1 MNPMFNSFN
10 GYLGGPI
17 GSIIGAILIFIIG
30 WLVALGIAALV
41 RNVLAKIN
49 LNQRMNSSTGKTY
62 DLEGIISKIVFWFIF
77 VIAIS
82 GALNQLNLDA
92 ISAPFANMVNQV
104 LAFIPNLIGAIAV
117 GVIGWV
123 VATVAR
129 TAINTALSKTSMDE
143 RLSAQAG
150 VKPMSSTIADM
161 VYWFILLIVLTM
173 VLGQLELDGLF
184 APLTNMV
191 DKIFS
196 FIPNILI
203 AGVVFVVGYIIAK
216 VVRGIVTNLVST
228 FNVQELASK
237 AGLSEQNSLP
247 NIAGSL
253 AFLVVIIP
261 TIIAA
266 LNALKIEVI
275 ARPATNMLNK
285 IMEALP
291 NIFMAIAILVVTYYV
306 IRMVANIIKSL
317 IENTQINQLPAKVGL
332 QETMGDKKI
341 SDLVGYAITFFAM
354 LFASIAAA
362 DLLGFEP
369 ISAIITMFIA
379 FGANIILGAI
389 ILFIGFWLANI
400 IAGVVERSEKG
411 SQFLANIV
419 RVLIM
424 GLVLAMGLKAMG
436 IADSIV
442 NLAFGLTLGAVAV
455 AFALSFGLGGQAAAA
470 RFLRKMQDKMDEE
483 RTGLKVDSTHHSKT
497 TSTTTDKV
505 ADAVHDATPSAATS
519 PTTITTGTTDITT
532 TGTPTTNPSANLG
545 SGAVDITHIDTHEND
560 TDSTTDFSSD
570 SSFDSSNID
579 NGSID
584 NGSIN
589 DSDINND
596 DPNSYK

>member
-1 MNPMFNSFN
+1 MNPMYTSFN

-41 RNVLAKIN
+41 RGVLSKVN
-49 LNQRMNSSTGKTY
+49 LNQRMNSSTGKSY

-77 VIAIS
+77 IIAIS
-82 GALNQLNLDA
+82 GALSQLNLNS

-104 LAFIPNLIGAIAV
+104 LTFIPNLIAAIAV

-123 VATVAR
+123 IATVAR
-129 TAINTALSKTSMDE
+129 TAINAALARTSMDE
-143 RLSAQAG
+143 RLSAKAG

-161 VYWFILLIVLTM
+161 VYWFILLVVLTM

-228 FNVQELASK
+228 FDVQKLASK

-266 LNALKIEVI
+266 LNALKIDVI

-291 NIFMAIAILVVTYYV
+291 NIFMAAAILIVTFYVV
-306 IRMVANIIKSL
+306 RMVANIIKGL

-341 SDLVGYAITFFAM
+341 SDLVSYAIIFFAM
-354 LFASIAAA
+354 LFAAIAAA

-369 ISAIITMFIA
+369 ISAIIAMFIA

-400 IAGVVERSEKG
+400 IAGVVERSEQG

-455 AFALSFGLGGQAAAA
+455 AFALSFGLGGQEAAA
-470 RFLRKMQDKMDEE
+470 RFLRKMQDKMDRE
-483 RTGLKVDSTHHSKT
+483 RDEAKAKSALTPNSSTQDKVAASVRENTPTAKPAT
-497 TSTTTDKV
+497 TSTPDI
-505 ADAVHDATPSAATS
+505 H
-519 PTTITTGTTDITT
+519 TDIVDTT
-532 TGTPTTNPSANLG
+532 RVNT
-545 SGAVDITHIDTHEND
+545 DT
-560 TDSTTDFSSD
+560 
-570 SSFDSSNID
+570 
-579 NGSID
+579 
-584 NGSIN
+584 IN
-589 DSDINND
+589 TSDINNTANTNVNNPNVNNNVNDGSITD
-596 DPNSYK
+596 DDIANNNILPGSGLYDDTNNK

>member
-1 MNPMFNSFN
+1 MNPMYTSFN

-41 RNVLAKIN
+41 RGVLSKVN
-49 LNQRMNSSTGKTY
+49 LNQRMNSSTGKSY

-77 VIAIS
+77 IIAIS
-82 GALNQLNLDA
+82 GALSQLNLNS

-104 LAFIPNLIGAIAV
+104 LTFIPNLIAAIAV

-123 VATVAR
+123 IATVAR
-129 TAINTALSKTSMDE
+129 TAINAALAKTSMDE
-143 RLSAQAG
+143 RLSAKAG

-161 VYWFILLIVLTM
+161 VYWFILLVVLTM

-228 FNVQELASK
+228 FDVQKLASK

-266 LNALKIEVI
+266 LNALKIDVI

-291 NIFMAIAILVVTYYV
+291 NIFMAAAILIVTFYVV
-306 IRMVANIIKSL
+306 RMVANIIKGL

-341 SDLVGYAITFFAM
+341 SDLVSYAIIFFAM
-354 LFASIAAA
+354 LFAAIAAA

-369 ISAIITMFIA
+369 ISAIIAMFIA

-400 IAGVVERSEKG
+400 IAGVVERSEQG

-455 AFALSFGLGGQAAAA
+455 AFALSFGLGGQEAAA
-470 RFLRKMQDKMDEE
+470 RFLRKMQDKMDRE
-483 RTGLKVDSTHHSKT
+483 RDEAKAKSALTPNSSTQDKVAASVRENTPTAKPAT
-497 TSTTTDKV
+497 TSTPDI
-505 ADAVHDATPSAATS
+505 H
-519 PTTITTGTTDITT
+519 TDIVDTT
-532 TGTPTTNPSANLG
+532 RVNT
-545 SGAVDITHIDTHEND
+545 DT
-560 TDSTTDFSSD
+560 
-570 SSFDSSNID
+570 
-579 NGSID
+579 
-584 NGSIN
+584 IN
-589 DSDINND
+589 TSDINNTANTNLNNPSVNNAGVNNNVNDGSITD
-596 DPNSYK
+596 DDIANNNILPGSGLYDDTNNK

>member
-1 MNPMFNSFN
+1 MNPMYTSFN

-41 RNVLAKIN
+41 RGVLSKVN
-49 LNQRMNSSTGKTY
+49 LNQRMNSSTGKSY

-77 VIAIS
+77 IIAIA
-82 GALNQLNLDA
+82 GALSQLNLNS
-92 ISAPFANMVNQV
+92 ISTPFANMVNQV
-104 LAFIPNLIGAIAV
+104 LTFIPNLIAAIAV

-123 VATVAR
+123 IATVAR
-129 TAINTALSKTSMDE
+129 TAINAALAKTSMDE
-143 RLSAQAG
+143 RLSAKAG

-161 VYWFILLIVLTM
+161 VYWFILLVVLTM

-228 FNVQELASK
+228 FDVQKLASK

-266 LNALKIEVI
+266 LNALKIDVI

-291 NIFMAIAILVVTYYV
+291 NIFMAAAILIVTFYVV
-306 IRMVANIIKSL
+306 RMVANIIKGL

-341 SDLVGYAITFFAM
+341 SDLVSYAIIFFAM
-354 LFASIAAA
+354 LFAAIAAA

-369 ISAIITMFIA
+369 ISAIIAMFIA

-400 IAGVVERSEKG
+400 IAGVVERSEQG

-455 AFALSFGLGGQAAAA
+455 AFALSFGLGGQEAAA
-470 RFLRKMQDKMDEE
+470 RFLRKMQDKMDRERDEE
-483 RTGLKVDSTHHSKT
+483 KAKSALTPNSSTQ
-497 TSTTTDKV
+497 DKV
-505 ADAVHDATPSAATS
+505 AASVRENTPNAASNTTPASTVSTTPNNLSSNTATPS
-519 PTTITTGTTDITT
+519 
-532 TGTPTTNPSANLG
+532 NLG
-545 SGAVDITHIDTHEND
+545 TSNDLDSRSDLGSEPVDINHIE
-560 TDSTTDFSSD
+560 TDD
-570 SSFDSSNID
+570 SNINNNGFPPTND
-579 NGSID
+579 ND
-584 NGSIN
+584 NL
-589 DSDINND
+589 
-596 DPNSYK
+596 K